1 MKLEEVRA
9 RAHRHALFP
18 VRAVGRLALEL
29 QRLDGIERDN
39 VVGVQP
45 HEPVN
50 VLGDHQLPVRLD
62 QVLDIGVFCVCIHDA
77 TPSVLCEDT
86 LSRLTKKQIDSR
98 NKKISKRQTG

>member
-62 QVLDIGVFCVCIHDA
+62 QVLDIGVFCVCA
-77 TPSVLCEDT
+77 FMTQLRVFCVRTPLVD
-86 LSRLTKKQIDSR
+86 
-98 NKKISKRQTG
+98 